1 MSLKT
6 VGCCLECIIMF
17 NEVKFKNLLPWAKN
31 TGCESQ
37 WFGGDRGRSDLFPW
51 SASSTPSTHTTGVMQ
66 PGTNTLWARH
76 TQGALFLEVRK
87 GAKNSKACKVRF
99 NRAKWTEKK
108 KKKPKPK
115 KQSACTFLCSTS
127 KTIKQRVGK
136 NFIKILGSYQFH
148 SINYLLIHHFHHI
161 SGRLLIKWHERKK
174 SGHQ

>member
-1 MSLKT
+1 MHK
-6 VGCCLECIIMF
+6 MF

-37 WFGGDRGRSDLFPW
+37 WFRGDRGRSDLFPW

-87 GAKNSKACKVRF
+87 GVKNSKACKVRF

-108 KKKPKPK
+108 KT
-115 KQSACTFLCSTS
+115 QSACTLLYITF
-127 KTIKQRVGK
+127 KTIKQWRENNNTTLWSFK
-136 NFIKILGSYQFH
+136 FHFYLFIQL
-148 SINYLLIHHFHHI
+148 YLLLQHFNQI
-161 SGRLLIKWHERKK
+161 SGRLILDMRENYLLSIID
-174 SGHQ
+174 SQF

>member
-37 WFGGDRGRSDLFPW
+37 WFRGDRGRSDLFPW

-108 KKKPKPK
+108 KN
-115 KQSACTFLCSTS
+115 QSVCTLLYTAF
-127 KTIKQRVGK
+127 KTIKQQTGK
-136 NFIKILGSYQFH
+136 SNITILEVISSTFIFS
-148 SINYLLIHHFHHI
+148 SNYIFQDNSLIIF
-161 SGRLLIKWHERKK
+161 LVD
-174 SGHQ
+174 

>member
-1 MSLKT
+1 MHK
-6 VGCCLECIIMF
+6 MF

-37 WFGGDRGRSDLFPW
+37 WFRGDRGRSDLFPW

-108 KKKPKPK
+108 KT
-115 KQSACTFLCSTS
+115 QSACTLLHTTF
-127 KTIKQRVGK
+127 KTIKQWREK
-136 NFIKILGSYQFH
+136 SNNTILESYQFH
-148 SINYLLIHHFHHI
+148 FYLFIQLYLLLQHFNQI
-161 SGRLLIKWHERKK
+161 SSRLILDMRENICY
-174 SGHQ
+174 Q

>member
-1 MSLKT
+1 M
-6 VGCCLECIIMF
+6 
-17 NEVKFKNLLPWAKN
+17 PWAKN

-37 WFGGDRGRSDLFPW
+37 WFRGDRGRSDLFPW

-108 KKKPKPK
+108 KT
-115 KQSACTFLCSTS
+115 QSACTLLYTAL
-127 KTIKQRVGK
+127 KTIKQWIGK
-136 NFIKILGSYQFH
+136 SSITILGSYWFYLRIFIQLYL
-148 SINYLLIHHFHHI
+148 SIQHFNQI
-161 SGRLLIKWHERKK
+161 PGRLIIRYERKVL
-174 SGHQ
+174 SIIDS

>member
-6 VGCCLECIIMF
+6 VGCCLLNIIMF

-37 WFGGDRGRSDLFPW
+37 WFRGDRGRSDLFPW

-108 KKKPKPK
+108 KT
-115 KQSACTFLCSTS
+115 QFACTLLYTAL
-127 KTIKQRVGK
+127 KTIKQRIGNSSITV
-136 NFIKILGSYQFH
+136 LESYQF
-148 SINYLLIHHFHHI
+148 YLMHFHPIIPFNTTFI
-161 SGRLLIKWHERKK
+161 SNFW
-174 SGHQ
+174 